1 MGEGKLPGTGELVP
15 AVTFEGG
22 GVSAGEEQRSTH
34 PGREVSCDQM
44 AR

>member
-15 AVTFEGG
+15 AVTFEGAEFPQVKNSARLTLE
-22 GVSAGEEQRSTH
+22 GV
-34 PGREVSCDQM
+34 VSGDLA